1 MVTRRMFLSKRRELP
16 VVLSLVFAL
25 VLMSCSLVFQIS
37 FAQTPT
43 TTPTIQWK
51 TIRNAALGMSFE
63 LPNNWTNTKQ
73 MQTKDVMTLLTVDPK
88 QTQAF
93 SASLVLS
100 NQSKALGTIEQ
111 FSKSAVNKTS
121 SSPSFKMVQ
130 PLDFS
135 KYTISGEKAG
145 TYIYTNKLTLHITE
159 TQAIL
164 TIHNGKHYLFIYSA
178 FPPQFDSPEQKA
190 LRDHIFKSIKWMS

>member
-1 MVTRRMFLSKRRELP
+1 MVSRRMFLSKKGELQI
-16 VVLSLVFAL
+16 VLSLALAL

-37 FAQTPT
+37 LAQTPAT
-43 TTPTIQWK
+43 TTTTQWK
-51 TIRNAALGMSFE
+51 TIRNAAFGISFE

-73 MQTKDVMTLLTVDPK
+73 IQSKEVMTLLTVDPK

-100 NQSKALGTIEQ
+100 NQSKALATVEQ
-111 FSKSAVNKTS
+111 FSKNAVNKTS
-121 SSPSFKMVQ
+121 SSPSFKMIQ

-135 KYTISGEKAG
+135 KYTINGEKAG
-145 TYIYTNKLTLHITE
+145 IYVYTNKLTSHITE
-159 TQAIL
+159 SQALL
-164 TIHNGKHYLFIYSA
+164 TIHNGKHYLFIYSG

-190 LRDHIFKSIKWMS
+190 IRDHILKSIRFL

>member
-1 MVTRRMFLSKRRELP
+1 MFLSKKGELLI
-16 VVLSLVFAL
+16 VLSLALAL

-37 FAQTPT
+37 LAQTPAT
-43 TTPTIQWK
+43 TTTTQWK
-51 TIRNAALGMSFE
+51 TIRNAAFGISFE

-73 MQTKDVMTLLTVDPK
+73 IQSKEVMTLLTVDPK

-100 NQSKALGTIEQ
+100 NQSKALATVEQ
-111 FSKSAVNKTS
+111 FSKNAVNKTS
-121 SSPSFKMVQ
+121 SSPSFKMIQ

-135 KYTISGEKAG
+135 KYTISGERAG
-145 TYIYTNKLTLHITE
+145 TYVYTNKLTSHITE
-159 TQAIL
+159 SQALL

-178 FPPQFDSPEQKA
+178 FPPQFDSPGQKA
-190 LRDHIFKSIKWMS
+190 IRDHILKSIRFL